1 MRSAIDHRTEFVS
14 SITHIRSATSK
25 VIANSGPTK
34 ALSAPDVHKIAEG
47 LFLSAVTHW
56 EEFCQVLLITDLAT
70 QTGSMLKKDVKTFRT
85 KNAPLR
91 LAQSMLSHIDHPNS
105 FYDWSE
111 FNRIVQRAN
120 AFLAPGHRFAP
131 PALPPGA
138 PAQSTALSSA
148 VVNEL
153 AMFKRLRNSVAHKSD
168 KAWDSFIKLVSEPP
182 FSLTANQRKGVTPGR
197 FLVTQQW
204 AGKVV
209 IHHALDTLE
218 NAALTLVP

>member
-1 MRSAIDHRTEFVS
+1 MKSATDHRTEFVN

-91 LAQSMLSHIDHPNS
+91 LAESMLSHIDHPNS

-120 AFLAPGHRFAP
+120 AFLAPGHRFSP
-131 PALPPGA
+131 PAPPPGA
-138 PAQSTALSSA
+138 PAQSTALSPA
-148 VVNEL
+148 VVNKL

-182 FSLTANQRKGVTPGR
+182 FSLSANQRRGITPGR